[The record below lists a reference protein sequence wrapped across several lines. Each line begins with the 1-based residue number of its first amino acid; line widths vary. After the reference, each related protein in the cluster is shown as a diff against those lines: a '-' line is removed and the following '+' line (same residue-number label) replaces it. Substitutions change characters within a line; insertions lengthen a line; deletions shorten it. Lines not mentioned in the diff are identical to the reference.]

1 MTLVSRERAIFFADV
16 SGSTELYEKLGNKP
30 AKKAIDL
37 CLNELRS
44 IVGAHQGQVVK
55 EIGDELMVMFGK
67 AETALQA
74 AAEMQQRVTLLPAIA
89 GVKLAIRIGF
99 HLGQVLEDEENRGD
113 FWGDAVNV
121 AARLAGLAKAGQV
134 LTSSVTVDTLPPAQR
149 VSLRD
154 LSAISVK
161 GKHDAVHVY
170 ELLWGDAEDAT
181 QLVGRASS
189 ARRETASSTRL
200 ETKLTLRAG
209 DRTLAFPS
217 DKNVLVLGRDK
228 ICDFIVEEKTASRR
242 HARIERKG
250 LQYFLV
256 DESTNGTYVA
266 VEGDSEV
273 VLSRD
278 RLLLGE
284 RGKIALGTSTSTASE
299 SISFECS

>member
-1 MTLVSRERAIFFADV
+1 MTLVSTPRAILFADV

-37 CLNELRS
+37 CLNELRG

-74 AAEMQQRVTLLPAIA
+74 AAEMQQRVTVLPPIA

-99 HLGQVLEDEENRGD
+99 HLGQVLEDEENKGD

-134 LTSSVTVDTLPPAQR
+134 LTSSVTVNTLPPAQR
-149 VSLRD
+149 DTLRD
-154 LSAISVK
+154 LGAISVK
-161 GKHDAVHVY
+161 GKQDAVHVY
-170 ELLWGDAEDAT
+170 ELLWGDTDDAT

-200 ETKLTLRAG
+200 ETKLTLSAAG
-209 DRTLAFPS
+209 RTLVFPP

-228 ICDFIVEEKTASRR
+228 ICDFVVEEKTASRR

-266 VEGDSEV
+266 VEGDREV

-284 RGKIALGTSTSTASE
+284 RGKIALGTSTSSAAA

>member
-266 VEGDSEV
+266 VEGDREV